1 MRNISFFIAEV
12 TTAFLTREGE
22 QKQINKFFRM
32 EKISYAKTLGELLL
46 NYLLAL
52 RVGLRIV
59 FSNKK
64 ITIYIFTFF
73 RDLHIEK
80 QNWN

>member
-1 MRNISFFIAEV
+1 VRNISSFIAEV

-32 EKISYAKTLGELLL
+32 EKTSYAKTLGELLL

-64 ITIYIFTFF
+64 ITIYIFYIFQRF
-73 RDLHIEK
+73 AL
-80 QNWN
+80 

>member
-1 MRNISFFIAEV
+1 
-12 TTAFLTREGE
+12 
-22 QKQINKFFRM
+22 M
-32 EKISYAKTLGELLL
+32 EKTSYAKTLGELLL

-64 ITIYIFTFF
+64 ITIYIFYIFQRF
-73 RDLHIEK
+73 AL
-80 QNWN
+80 